1 MDSTDTSTCC
11 ALDAAGLW
19 DQTQE
24 QYLSPAICSEP
35 KAKLAVTDPA
45 GHKGWMEVWL
55 HLSEEDKTLRS
66 PIVTCLLPPVP
77 LKS

>member
-1 MDSTDTSTCC
+1 MDSTNTSACC
-11 ALDAAGLW
+11 VLDAAGLW

-35 KAKLAVTDPA
+35 EAKLAVTDPA

-55 HLSEEDKTLRS
+55 HLSEGDKALRS
-66 PIVTCLLPPVP
+66 LIVTRLLPPEP